1 MTSDSGEGWNSGPS
15 TDGETFTDG
24 DSTSEHVGF
33 LERLWQS
40 LVGILIGFGLIA
52 ATIWGIFW
60 NEGRAIGTT
69 RALNEGA
76 GVTVSVPAARVDP
89 ANEGR
94 LVYTS
99 GNLSGGQLADGEF
112 QIRSQAVRL
121 VRKVEMYQ
129 WKEERRTE
137 NRSNAGGSQTRTT
150 TYSYERTWSDRPIS
164 SQDFRQRDGHQN
176 PAMPV
181 TGRTETASGAMLGA
195 FRADSRVIGLF
206 GSSSE
211 RKLDVAQAQL
221 GAFQSRFG
229 SRAQLNDGGVYVGSD
244 PGNPQ
249 IGDLRISYSILP
261 EGAASIVA
269 RQNGEGF
276 GPYAASN
283 GREVFLGATGTR
295 TAQELYQGAHETNRI
310 ITWVLRAAM
319 LFAVWLGF
327 FLILRPFVVL
337 ADVIPIFGS
346 AMAAGA
352 GLVSVALALV
362 VFLPTIAIAWFWHR
376 PVMSIALIV
385 AGFAGAYGL
394 RMLGE
399 RRRAAKAGTPVAGG
413 QPMGYQPA
421 YAGHEHS
428 APQGGYPQ
436 GYPQQ
441 GYPQQGYAQ
450 QPAPAQPMFGHPP
463 QQPQM
468 NYAQPA
474 PGYPPEYAQP
484 PQPLW
489 PTAAQAVAE
498 TALSA
503 KPAAQA
509 PRSFLDVPPELRPKQ
524 GG

>member
-1 MTSDSGEGWNSGPS
+1 MTTDSGDGWNSGPS

-76 GVTVSVPAARVDP
+76 GVTVTVPATRVDA
-89 ANEGR
+89 ANEGK
-94 LVYTS
+94 LVHTT
-99 GNLSGGQLADGEF
+99 GDLRGGQLADNDF

-137 NRSNAGGSQTRTT
+137 SRSNAGGSQTRTT

-164 SQDFRQRDGHQN
+164 SQNFRQRDQHQN
-176 PAMPV
+176 PSMPI
-181 TGRTETASGAMLGA
+181 TGRTETAPNAMLGA
-195 FRADSRVIGLF
+195 FRAESRVIDLF
-206 GSSSE
+206 GSSAQ
-211 RKLDVAQAQL
+211 RRLDIGQAQL

-229 SRAQLNDGGVYVGSD
+229 NRAQLNDGGIYVGSD

-249 IGDLRISYSILP
+249 IGDLRITYFVLP
-261 EGAASIVA
+261 EGPATVVA
-269 RQNGEGF
+269 RQNSGGF
-276 GPYAASN
+276 GPYTASN
-283 GREVFLGATGTR
+283 GREVFLGSVGTR
-295 TAQELYQGAHETNRI
+295 TAQELYHGAHETNRI
-310 ITWVLRAAM
+310 ITWVLRGAM
-319 LFAVWLGF
+319 LFAIWLGF

-337 ADVIPIFGS
+337 ADVIPLFGS

-352 GLVSVALALV
+352 GLVATALALV

-376 PVMSIALIV
+376 PVMSIALIL
-385 AGFAGAYGL
+385 AGIAGAYGFK
-394 RMLGE
+394 MLGE
-399 RRRAAKAGTPVAGG
+399 RRWAAKAAAAPPPGGQVMGG

-421 YAGHEHS
+421 YAGHET
-428 APQGGYPQ
+428 Q

-441 GYPQQGYAQ
+441 GYPQQGYAPQPGYPQ
-450 QPAPAQPMFGHPP
+450 QAYGHEPQAYPP
-463 QQPQM
+463 QQPHPQ
-468 NYAQPA
+468 Q
-474 PGYPPEYAQP
+474 GYPAQQ
-484 PQPLW
+484 PQQGYP
-489 PTAAQAVAE
+489 AQQ
-498 TALSA
+498 
-503 KPAAQA
+503 PQGGG
-509 PRSFLDVPPELRPKQ
+509 FLNVPPGLRPGQ

>member
-1 MTSDSGEGWNSGPS
+1 MTTDSGEGWSAGP
-15 TDGETFTDG
+15 TDGSFADG
-24 DSTSEHVGF
+24 DTTTEHVGF

-40 LVGILIGFGLIA
+40 LTGILIGFGLIA
-52 ATIWGIFW
+52 ATVWGIFW

-76 GVTVSVPAARVDP
+76 GVTVSVPGARVDA

-94 LVYTS
+94 LVHTS

-150 TYSYERTWSDRPIS
+150 TYTYERTWSDRPVS
-164 SQDFRQRDGHQN
+164 SQNFRQRDGHQN
-176 PAMPV
+176 PAMPI
-181 TGRTETASGAMLGA
+181 TGRSEMASGAMLGG

-211 RKLDVAQAQL
+211 RRLDVTQAQL
-221 GAFQSRFG
+221 GAFQNRFSG
-229 SRAQLNDGGVYVGSD
+229 RAQLNDGGVYVGSD

-249 IGDLRISYSILP
+249 IGDLRITYSVLP
-261 EGAASIVA
+261 EGPASIVA
-269 RQNGEGF
+269 RQNGDGF
-276 GPYAASN
+276 GPYTASN
-283 GREVFLGATGTR
+283 GREVFLGATGVR

-310 ITWVLRAAM
+310 ITWVLRGVM
-319 LFAVWLGF
+319 LFAIWLGF

-352 GLVSVALALV
+352 GLISVALALV
-362 VFLPTIAIAWFWHR
+362 VFLPMIAIAWFWHR

-385 AGFAGAYGL
+385 AGLAGAYGF

-399 RRRAAKAGTPVAGG
+399 RRRAAKPGGLPGG
-413 QPMGYQPA
+413 QMMGQQPA
-421 YAGHEHS
+421 YAGYPS
-428 APQGGYPQ
+428 QGGQDYQQPGYQ
-436 GYPQQ
+436 GGYPQQ
-441 GYPQQGYAQ
+441 GYPQQGQPQQVYAAQPAYDPNAYPPQPQQGYPQGGYGQPAYPPQ
-450 QPAPAQPMFGHPP
+450 QPAPQSG
-463 QQPQM
+463 
-468 NYAQPA
+468 
-474 PGYPPEYAQP
+474 G
-484 PQPLW
+484 
-489 PTAAQAVAE
+489 
-498 TALSA
+498 
-503 KPAAQA
+503 
-509 PRSFLDVPPELRPKQ
+509 FLNVPPGLRPGQ

>member
-1 MTSDSGEGWNSGPS
+1 MSTDSDGGWNTGPTEGS
-15 TDGETFTDG
+15 VTNG
-24 DSTSEHVGF
+24 DTTTEHVGF

-76 GVTVSVPAARVDP
+76 GVTVSVPATRVDA
-89 ANEGR
+89 ANEGK
-94 LVYTS
+94 LVHTS

-150 TYSYERTWSDRPIS
+150 TYTYERTWSNQPIS
-164 SQDFRQRDGHQN
+164 SQNFRQRDGHQN

-211 RKLDVAQAQL
+211 RRLDVAQAQL
-221 GAFQSRFG
+221 AAFQSRFG
-229 SRAQLNDGGVYVGSD
+229 NRAQINDGGVYVGSD

-261 EGAASIVA
+261 EGLASIVA
-269 RQNGEGF
+269 RQNGESF

-283 GREVFLGATGTR
+283 GREVFLGATGVR

-310 ITWVLRAAM
+310 VTWVLRAAM

-352 GLVSVALALV
+352 GLLSVALALV
-362 VFLPTIAIAWFWHR
+362 VFLPTVAIAWFWHR
-376 PVMSIALIV
+376 PVMSIVLIA
-385 AGFAGAYGL
+385 AGLAGAYGF

-399 RRRAAKAGTPVAGG
+399 RRRAAKAGAPVGGG
-413 QPMGYQPA
+413 QAMGYQPA
-421 YAGHEHS
+421 YAGHPS
-428 APQGGYPQ
+428 QGGQDYPQPGYPQ
-436 GYPQQ
+436 GDYPQQGHPQQAYAAQPACDPNAYPPQPQQ
-441 GYPQQGYAQ
+441 GYPQGSYG
-450 QPAPAQPMFGHPP
+450 QPAHPP
-463 QQPQM
+463 QQTVPQS
-468 NYAQPA
+468 
-474 PGYPPEYAQP
+474 GG
-484 PQPLW
+484 
-489 PTAAQAVAE
+489 
-498 TALSA
+498 
-503 KPAAQA
+503 
-509 PRSFLDVPPELRPKQ
+509 FLNVPPGLRPGQ